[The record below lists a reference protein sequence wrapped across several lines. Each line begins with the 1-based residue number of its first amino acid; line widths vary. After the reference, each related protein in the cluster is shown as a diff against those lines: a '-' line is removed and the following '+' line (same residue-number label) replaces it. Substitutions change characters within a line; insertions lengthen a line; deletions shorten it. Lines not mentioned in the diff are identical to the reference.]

1 MDRGKKI
8 RVWIGVAHI
17 AFALL
22 LFALFFFVFGVEVNK
37 FPRASGEEINYGG
50 FLIGLVYIFLCL
62 GDFIC
67 GLHCLRIAAHW
78 IFSTGAKVID
88 RAIVVKFGVCFPLV
102 LHALLSPWW
111 VGRAAY
117 IGLIVLFAT
126 AAILELI
133 FIERLRILSS
143 PPER

>member
-17 AFALL
+17 GFALL
-22 LFALFFFVFGVEVNK
+22 FLALPFFLFEVEVDQ
-37 FPRASGEEINYGG
+37 FPSGGEEMNYGG
-50 FLIGLVYIFLCL
+50 FLIGLLYVFLCL
-62 GDFIC
+62 GDCIY
-67 GLHCLRIAAHW
+67 GLKCLRIAAHW

-88 RAIVVKFGVCFPLV
+88 RAIVVKFGACFL
-102 LHALLSPWW
+102 LAFHALLSPWW
-111 VGRAAY
+111 VGRGVY
-117 IGLIVLFAT
+117 IGLVALCAV
-126 AAILELI
+126 AALLEFI

>member
-1 MDRGKKI
+1 MKREKKI

-22 LFALFFFVFGVEVNK
+22 LFALPFFVFGVEVNK

-50 FLIGLVYIFLCL
+50 FLIGLLYIFLCL

-67 GLHCLRIAAHW
+67 GLNFLRIAAHW

-88 RAIVVKFGVCFPLV
+88 RAVVVKFGTCFL
-102 LHALLSPWW
+102 LAFHALLSPWW

-117 IGLIVLFAT
+117 IGFIVLLFT
-126 AAILELI
+126 AALLEFI
-133 FIERLRILSS
+133 FIERLRALSS
-143 PPER
+143 SNE